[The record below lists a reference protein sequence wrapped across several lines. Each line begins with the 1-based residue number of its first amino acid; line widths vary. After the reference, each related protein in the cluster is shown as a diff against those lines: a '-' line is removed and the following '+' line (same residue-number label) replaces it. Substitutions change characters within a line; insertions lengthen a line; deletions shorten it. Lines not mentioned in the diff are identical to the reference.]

1 MKFREPSGWSL
12 IGRAGVDAVKVFDP
26 ATDTRAWFKASVLH
40 EFHGDQ
46 GFTAHDESD
55 KWREASYREADGSSD
70 TWYVVGASFSRKIKK
85 NTSFYVDVERTA
97 GAGWKHAWEAHI
109 GLQKTF

>member
-1 MKFREPSGWSL
+1 MV
-12 IGRAGVDAVKVFDP
+12 AGVDAVKVFDP

-46 GFTAHDESD
+46 GFTAHNESD

-70 TWYVVGASFSRKIKK
+70 TWYVVGAGFSRKIQK
-85 NTSFYVDVERTA
+85 NTSFYVDVERTRGRVGSTLGKRTLA
-97 GAGWKHAWEAHI
+97 CKRPSNTSFLMSTA
-109 GLQKTF
+109 